1 MGILDDIG
9 DGFDSAKDAAKDG
22 LNSGLEKA
30 EDGWE
35 AAKKHAGEGI
45 EWGTGKAADGLD
57 RIGAD
62 GTADKVEDWGRSAA
76 SKLGANVHEG
86 QLGETDQANELIH
99 GNPGKIR
106 ASARHL
112 ADFHKAFDK
121 VGTGMRGLDS
131 AHWQGEA
138 ASTFREKFAM
148 HPGKWL
154 HAADACEQAA
164 RALDGYADTVKWAQ
178 GQAQDAIDLY
188 KKGKSASDTAVEAYN
203 KRVITYNAAVA
214 LDKDPGPR
222 PDPFKDPGKADMERA
237 QEMLAEARRQRD
249 EAGRLAASVLKAA
262 LRHAPAEPPAL
273 DRLKSNATDAFKAT
287 NTELTH
293 VAGGVIKGGA
303 GLVNFVRG
311 INPADPYNITHPA
324 EHAQNVHMTLAGLA
338 STVTHP
344 DRAIKD
350 AYESFKKDPS
360 EFGGRLLPEVIGTK
374 GAGFARGG
382 VRAGAG
388 RAMRDAAEGR
398 GARGPVNDDPTK
410 PSRTDDTK
418 TTKGTDPVDLAT
430 GRMFLPQTD
439 VTLPGALPL
448 AFTRRVESGYA
459 LGRWFGPSSSS
470 TVDQRLEIDSE
481 GVVFVTEDGLLL
493 AYPHP
498 APGLPTLP
506 SHGPRRPLDRVDGG
520 YTVTDPDTSRVW
532 HFADRGED
540 LAVLEQIDDRN
551 GDWITFEYDA
561 EGAPLSLA
569 HSGGY
574 RLGLT
579 TADGRVTA
587 LRLAGAAPGGADQ
600 ELLRYGYTDGHLTEV
615 TNSSGLPLRFTYD
628 EAGRVT
634 SWTDTNGRGYTYA
647 YDDQDRC
654 VAEGGTEGHL
664 GLRLAYDSVDPATGL
679 RRTTTTTGEGHTRRF
694 LVNDAWQVVA
704 DIDPLGAVTCYE
716 HDHRNRLLA
725 RTDPLGH
732 TTSFR
737 YDTDGNL
744 LSLVRPDGREA
755 RAEYDALGLPTKV
768 VGPDGT
774 VRRHSYDERGNRTSV
789 TDAAGQTTR
798 FTYDE
803 AGRLTSVTDPLG
815 NTTAVRCDA
824 AGLPVET
831 VDPLGAVTRLER
843 DGFGRPI
850 AITDPLGATTR
861 LEWTV
866 EGLLARRTAPDGTAE
881 SWTYDGE
888 GNCTAHTD
896 AMGAVSRFEYTHFD
910 LLSARTGPDGARY
923 EFTHDT
929 ELRLTEVAGPGGP
942 RWNYA
947 YDAAGRLISESDFD
961 DRTLTYAHDPA
972 GRLLS
977 RTNALGQTVAYERN
991 ALGQVTRKDA
1001 DGRVTTFAYDL
1012 TDQLGQAVG
1021 PDGTT
1026 LTLLRDRFGRLRS
1039 ETGDGRELTYA
1050 YDSLGRRI
1058 GRTTPTGATSE
1069 WTYDAAGRR
1078 TQLLASGR
1086 TIDFAYDAA
1095 GRELTR
1101 QVGDSVTFT
1110 HAFDDL
1116 GRLTTQHVTAA
1127 GRTAQHRAYSYRAD
1141 GNLIGVDDH
1150 LNGPRRF
1157 DLDAAGRVTAVHAAN
1172 WTETYAYD
1180 EAGNQTSASWPASH
1194 PGHEATGPRAYTG
1207 TKLTRAGSVRYE
1219 HDSLGRITLRQ
1230 KPRLSRKPDTWRYA
1244 WDAEDRL
1251 TSTVTPDGVE
1261 WRYTYDPLG
1270 RRTSKLRLGVDGATV
1285 VERVDFT
1292 WDGTT
1297 LCEQTTVG
1305 GGLPDPVTMTW
1316 EHQGLRPI
1324 TQTERITTNGT
1335 ATAPQDEI
1343 DSRFFAIVTD
1353 LVGAPSE
1360 LVDEE
1365 GEIAWRMRST
1375 LWGATAWAA
1384 GSTAYTPLRFPG
1396 QYFDPE
1402 TGLHY
1407 NYFRHYD
1414 PQSGRFLTPDPLG
1427 LTPAP
1432 NPVAYVD
1439 NPLNWTDPLGLAP
1452 CRTDVDYMADNRIPS
1467 GAPVTHGQTG
1477 TLIGEDG
1484 ISQRN
1489 FNNVLNENEHD
1500 VVAHGSKDGFLELP
1514 GGNVNGGQIV
1524 DAVTNNPHYNG
1535 GPIRLMV
1542 CHSGADTSV
1551 IAQQVANELGVTV
1564 RAPTNK
1570 VGTSPVLG
1578 VGQVP
1583 QIADSG
1589 YWRVFLPITGGN

>member
-459 LGRWFGPSSSS
+459 LGRWFGPSWSS

-506 SHGPRRPLDRVDGG
+506 SHGPRCPLDRVDGG

-551 GDWITFEYDA
+551 GNWITFEYDA

-587 LRLAGAAPGGADQ
+587 LHLAGAAPGGADQ

-679 RRTTTTTGEGHTRRF
+679 RRTTTTTGEGHTRCF

-704 DIDPLGAVTCYE
+704 DVDPLGAVTRYE

-798 FTYDE
+798 FTHDE

-1039 ETGDGRELTYA
+1039 ETVDGRELTYA

-1116 GRLTTQHVTAA
+1116 GRLTTQHVSAA
-1127 GRTAQHRAYSYRAD
+1127 GHTAQHRAYSYRAD

-1207 TKLTRAGSVRYE
+1207 TTITRAGSVRYE
-1219 HDSLGRITLRQ
+1219 HDALGRITLRQ

-1305 GGLPDPVTMTW
+1305 GDLPDPVTVTW

-1353 LVGAPSE
+1353 LVGTPSE

-1375 LWGATAWAA
+1375 LWGATAWARD
-1384 GSTAYTPLRFPG
+1384 SLSYIPLRFPG

-1407 NYFRHYD
+1407 NLFRHYD
-1414 PQSGRFLTPDPLG
+1414 PGSARYLTNDPLG
-1427 LTPAP
+1427 LVPAP
-1432 NPVAYVD
+1432 NPATYVL
-1439 NPLNWTDPLGLAP
+1439 NPHVWIDPLGLAP
-1452 CRTDVDYMADNRIPS
+1452 DCPPKQDTYR
-1467 GAPVTHGQTG
+1467 
-1477 TLIGEDG
+1477 GE
-1484 ISQRN
+1484 SQDR
-1489 FNNVLNENEHD
+1489 
-1500 VVAHGSKDGFLELP
+1500 P
-1514 GGNVNGGQIV
+1514 GGQYGPGVSIDHTKQELGRAGMSVSDYDIIHTSTIRTPTGIAFGNSPHTLEGLPMRGPRGLPLIEIS
-1524 DAVTNNPHYNG
+1524 DIGLRDLHEAVATIHHEIYHHKHFEVTRKSANPWG
-1535 GPIRLMV
+1535 GPEEAAEEYGQRMLEIFKRR
-1542 CHSGADTSV
+1542 SG
-1551 IAQQVANELGVTV
+1551 
-1564 RAPTNK
+1564 
-1570 VGTSPVLG
+1570 
-1578 VGQVP
+1578 
-1583 QIADSG
+1583 
-1589 YWRVFLPITGGN
+1589 